1 MQGPVEQ
8 RTSQRVWWEA
18 GITAAS
24 GISAELGIP
33 LTHRGLATSVRF
45 LTGHARESGEAALDA
60 TVAASADPATTLVIY
75 MVRKCAS
82 ELCSRQVWAG
92 SQCRHSRAA
101 SYLQGLGTL
110 PSLVAQLC
118 GAGLP
123 CSTPAVAV
131 ERGTTPQQRI
141 VFACLEDLQRQVAAA
156 GLRSPTLIVIGE
168 VVALA
173 PDWPRAKRHV
183 AVEGV
188 LPASTRV
195 GALAS

>member
-1 MQGPVEQ
+1 MRFGALQ
-8 RTSQRVWWEA
+8 R
-18 GITAAS
+18 AS
-24 GISAELGIP
+24 LG
-33 LTHRGLATSVRF
+33 RKSVQTF
-45 LTGHARESGEAALDA
+45 MCC
-60 TVAASADPATTLVIY
+60 P
-75 MVRKCAS
+75 
-82 ELCSRQVWAG
+82 
-92 SQCRHSRAA
+92 
-101 SYLQGLGTL
+101 YLQGLGTL

-173 PDWPRAKRHV
+173 PDWPRAKQHV
-183 AVEGV
+183 AVEGG

-195 GALAS
+195 GALVS

>member
-75 MVRKCAS
+75 MVRECAS
-82 ELCSRQVWAG
+82 ELCSRQVWAE
-92 SQCRHSRAA
+92 SLCRHFTCCLILAGFGHAAQPGGAALRRRAA
-101 SYLQGLGTL
+101 MQH
-110 PSLVAQLC
+110 AC
-118 GAGLP
+118 
-123 CSTPAVAV
+123 
-131 ERGTTPQQRI
+131 RGR
-141 VFACLEDLQRQVAAA
+141 
-156 GLRSPTLIVIGE
+156 
-168 VVALA
+168 
-173 PDWPRAKRHV
+173 
-183 AVEGV
+183 
-188 LPASTRV
+188 
-195 GALAS
+195 

>member
-1 MQGPVEQ
+1 MKGLSSRALNGV
-8 RTSQRVWWEA
+8 RWEA

-45 LTGHARESGEAALDA
+45 LTGHARENGEQALDA

-75 MVRKCAS
+75 M
-82 ELCSRQVWAG
+82 
-92 SQCRHSRAA
+92 
-101 SYLQGLGTL
+101 GLGTL

-123 CSTPAVAV
+123 RSTPAVAV
-131 ERGTTPQQRI
+131 ERGTTPQQRT
-141 VFACLEDLQRQVAAA
+141 VFARLEVLERQVAAA

-173 PDWPRAKRHV
+173 PNWPRAKHH
-183 AVEGV
+183 AAAEGV
-188 LPASTRV
+188 LPASARV
-195 GALAS
+195 GALVS